1 MCVFICVCSFSHRL
15 EEGVRS
21 LKLGFQVVMRYLL
34 WVPGNE
40 LHLLWEQQVLS
51 CADLSL
57 RPEEVYVTV
66 KGGAWC
72 WHSKTDQETQSLLRI
87 AILRRSNRGL
97 TVYMEGKSPKVRP
110 SHGLRRPWMK
120 SRRDRRDT
128 DTQLNISHQKPMV
141 SKARTNSQ
149 RGGHLITICSVE
161 TLMVLPGQAKI
172 QRCLDLTT
180 IQCQLQQRICQLLY
194 I

>member
-1 MCVFICVCSFSHRL
+1 MHVSVCVFICVCRFPHRL

-21 LKLGFQVVMRYLL
+21 PKLGFQAVMRHLL

-40 LHLLWEQQVLS
+40 LHLPWEQQVLS

-72 WHSKTDQETQSLLRI
+72 RHSKTDQETQSLLRT
-87 AILRRSNRGL
+87 ATLKRSNRGL

-141 SKARTNSQ
+141 SKARTNS
-149 RGGHLITICSVE
+149 
-161 TLMVLPGQAKI
+161 
-172 QRCLDLTT
+172 
-180 IQCQLQQRICQLLY
+180 
-194 I
+194 